1 MKLIDFLNNCKKLVD
16 ENPDALQM
24 EMIAEH
30 GASGSIEE
38 ISYPYIDN
46 LSRWNGS
53 GMEDIEDLLPND
65 YAFDSVIRVYTGN

>member
-30 GASGSIEE
+30 GASGSIDE
-38 ISYPYIDN
+38 ISYPFIDKI
-46 LSRWNGS
+46 SRWNGS
-53 GMEDIEDLLPND
+53 DMDIEYMLPND